1 MKKGCLVAAAVGV
14 FLCLIAAGVGGFLFY
29 RLSQNPDFQKVT
41 KAVGGGIQLMQK
53 AQNAPG
59 TAELKEA
66 GCQQAIV
73 LEAKDLKEFIEGVDP
88 KALKKGGQQEFDF
101 HLVQCTVG
109 FSGEALSCEEI
120 ATVYAGAVK
129 DAPEQFMVQSSKAG
143 GSKPACQ
150 GIYSRDGKLVRELK
164 EGESPAIPGQ

>member
-1 MKKGCLVAAAVGV
+1 
-14 FLCLIAAGVGGFLFY
+14 LFY

-59 TAELKEA
+59 TAELRDA

-73 LEAKDLKEFIEGVDP
+73 LEAKDLKEFIEAVDP
-88 KALKKGGQQEFDF
+88 EALKKGGQQGIDF
-101 HLVQCTVG
+101 HLVQCNVG
-109 FSGEALSCEEI
+109 LTGDALPCEEV

-129 DAPEQFMVQSSKAG
+129 NAPEQFMIQSLKAG
-143 GSKPACQ
+143 DSKPTCQ
-150 GIYSRDGKLVRELK
+150 GIYTNKGKLVRELR
-164 EGESPAIPGQ
+164 EGESPTIPGQ